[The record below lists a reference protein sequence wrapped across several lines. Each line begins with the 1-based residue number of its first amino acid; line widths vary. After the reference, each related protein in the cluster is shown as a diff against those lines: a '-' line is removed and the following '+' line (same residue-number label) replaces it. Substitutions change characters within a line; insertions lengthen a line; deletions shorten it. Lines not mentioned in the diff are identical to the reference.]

1 MRALIVIGGPTA
13 SGKSSLALSLAEGLG
28 GVVVNADSMQ
38 LYRDLR
44 VLTARPTPEEEAR
57 APHRLYGVLDAAEV
71 SAAGRWLE
79 LARVELEAIW
89 QEARVAIVVGGT
101 GLYLHAL
108 LHGIAPVPD
117 IPDEV
122 RAATR
127 ALGRRLGAP
136 GLHAELARIDPEMA
150 ARLQPGDRQR
160 VMRAHEVVVATGRSL
175 AAWQQEP
182 SARIALPER
191 RLGLALLPPR
201 PALHARIEARLRAM
215 VAAGALE
222 EVRALAARRLAP
234 DLPVMKAVGVGPL
247 LAHLEG
253 RLERE
258 AAIDAALVQT
268 RQFAKRQLTWL
279 RHRLAELR
287 PVAAFGDDPTHAP
300 DPDALRRVLLTAVP
314 SPPSVHCTKESD
326 HADGLLP

>member
-1 MRALIVIGGPTA
+1 MRALLVIGGPTA
-13 SGKSSLALSLAEGLG
+13 SGKSSLALRLAEGLG
-28 GVVVNADSMQ
+28 GVIVNADSMQ

-44 VLTARPTPEEEAR
+44 VLTARPTPGEEAHV
-57 APHRLYGVLDAAEV
+57 PHRLYGVLDAAEV
-71 SAAGRWLE
+71 SSAGRWLE

-89 QEARVAIVVGGT
+89 QEGRVAIAVGGT

-117 IPDEV
+117 IPPAV
-122 RAATR
+122 RAGTR
-127 ALGRRLGAP
+127 ALCRKLGAR
-136 GLHAELARIDPEMA
+136 GLHAELARIDPGMA
-150 ARLQPGDRQR
+150 SRLRPGDRQR

-175 AAWQQEP
+175 ALWQQEP
-182 SARIALPER
+182 PACIALPER

-201 PALHARIEARLRAM
+201 PALHGRIETRLRAM

-222 EVRALAARRLAP
+222 EVRALAARGLAP

-253 RLERE
+253 HLGLE
-258 AAIDAALVQT
+258 AAVEAALVQT

-300 DPDALRRVLLTAVP
+300 DPETVRRVLLTAVP
-314 SPPSVHCTKESD
+314 SQPSVHCTKESD
-326 HADGLLP
+326 LNGPLP